1 MQIEYD
7 EDVFRPLAEYQG
19 NSLRIG
25 TESLGRRFRIIRD
38 RGAGEMELALSRD
51 VAMDLNMDF
60 GAVRADIDLGGIRLT
75 RLEINTGA
83 SQTQI
88 DISEPNSEAMSRASM
103 DVGAAEFTVRNLG
116 NLNTEVIEI
125 DAGIGEID
133 LDFTGDWRQNARVS
147 VDMGLGSLV
156 LRFPRGLGVRLV
168 KDTFLT
174 SLDSEGLVKR
184 GDAYY
189 SLDYDDAEYQ
199 ITVDV
204 DAAFGSI
211 RVALGELTVVFE
223 LPESATR
230 PTVALE
236 HHFMGGK
243 RDDRFAADLLSRR
256 SRYPDRSRDRALD
269 PRYGSLHRIRPCDL
283 PVVQGRTHPAGR
295 VGGSE
300 GDRQA

>member
-1 MQIEYD
+1 MRKNVSGWVWVPLVMVLSVVDAAQAQNRRTVTMSRQVENEQTLDVNVRYGAGRFSVGPAESGVLYHMQIEYD
-7 EDVFRPLAEYQG
+7 EDVFRPLAEYEG
-19 NSLRIG
+19 SSLRIG
-25 TESLGRRFRIIRD
+25 TESLGRRFRLIRD

-51 VAMDLNMDF
+51 VAMDLNLDF
-60 GAVRADIDLGGIRLT
+60 GAVQADIDLGGIPLT

-211 RVALGELTVVFE
+211 RVAWVN
-223 LPESATR
+223 
-230 PTVALE
+230 
-236 HHFMGGK
+236 
-243 RDDRFAADLLSRR
+243 
-256 SRYPDRSRDRALD
+256 
-269 PRYGSLHRIRPCDL
+269 
-283 PVVQGRTHPAGR
+283 
-295 VGGSE
+295 
-300 GDRQA
+300 

>member
-1 MQIEYD
+1 MGKNVSKWVWVTLVMSLCVVDAAQAQNRRTVTMSRQVEDEQDLEVNVRYGAGRFSVGPAESGVLYHMQIEYD
-7 EDVFRPLAEYQG
+7 EDVFRPIAEYQDR
-19 NSLRIG
+19 SLEIG
-25 TESLGRRFRIIRD
+25 TESLGRRFWFGRD

-60 GAVRADIDLGGIRLT
+60 GAVQADIDLGGIRLT

-83 SQTQI
+83 SQTLI
-88 DISEPNSEAMSRASM
+88 DISEPNRETMSRASM
-103 DVGAAEFTVRNLG
+103 DVGAAEFTVLNLG
-116 NLNTEVIEI
+116 NLNAEVIEI
-125 DAGIGEID
+125 DAGIGAID
-133 LDFTGDWRQNARVS
+133 LDFSGDWRQDTRVS

-211 RVALGELTVVFE
+211 RVAWVN
-223 LPESATR
+223 
-230 PTVALE
+230 
-236 HHFMGGK
+236 
-243 RDDRFAADLLSRR
+243 
-256 SRYPDRSRDRALD
+256 
-269 PRYGSLHRIRPCDL
+269 
-283 PVVQGRTHPAGR
+283 
-295 VGGSE
+295 
-300 GDRQA
+300 

>member
-1 MQIEYD
+1 MRKNVSGWVWVAVVMVLSVVDAAQAQNRRTVTMSRQVENEQTLDVNVRYGAGRFSVGPAESGVLYHMQIEYD
-7 EDVFRPLAEYQG
+7 EDVFRPLAEYEG
-19 NSLRIG
+19 SSLRIG
-25 TESLGRRFRIIRD
+25 TESLGRRFRLIRD

-51 VAMDLNMDF
+51 VAMDLNLDF
-60 GAVRADIDLGGIRLT
+60 GAVQADIDLGGIHLT

-88 DISEPNSEAMSRASM
+88 DISEPNPETMSRASM

-211 RVALGELTVVFE
+211 RVAWVN
-223 LPESATR
+223 
-230 PTVALE
+230 
-236 HHFMGGK
+236 
-243 RDDRFAADLLSRR
+243 
-256 SRYPDRSRDRALD
+256 
-269 PRYGSLHRIRPCDL
+269 
-283 PVVQGRTHPAGR
+283 
-295 VGGSE
+295 
-300 GDRQA
+300 

>member
-1 MQIEYD
+1 MRKNVSGWVWVAVVMVLSVVDAAQAQNRRTVTMSRQVENEQTLDVNVRYGAGRFSVGPAESGVLYHMQIEYD
-7 EDVFRPLAEYQG
+7 EDVFRPLAEYEG
-19 NSLRIG
+19 SSLRIG
-25 TESLGRRFRIIRD
+25 TESLGRRFRLIRD

-51 VAMDLNMDF
+51 VAMDLNLDF
-60 GAVRADIDLGGIRLT
+60 GAVQADIDLGGIHLT

-88 DISEPNSEAMSRASM
+88 DISEPNPETMSRASM
-103 DVGAAEFTVRNLG
+103 DVGAAEFTARNLG
-116 NLNTEVIEI
+116 NLHTEVIEI

-211 RVALGELTVVFE
+211 RVAWVN
-223 LPESATR
+223 
-230 PTVALE
+230 
-236 HHFMGGK
+236 
-243 RDDRFAADLLSRR
+243 
-256 SRYPDRSRDRALD
+256 
-269 PRYGSLHRIRPCDL
+269 
-283 PVVQGRTHPAGR
+283 
-295 VGGSE
+295 
-300 GDRQA
+300 